1 MLTARVLY
9 GIVSIAVVVLL
20 LQGCAA
26 VLVGAAGVT
35 GAVIAT
41 DRRTTGTI
49 VDDKG
54 IKFKAITDLGEDKE
68 LWDQSHVNV
77 TSVNGIV
84 LLTGETPTE
93 ELRIRA
99 GEIVSRIEKVRQ
111 VHNEIALG
119 TPTSLGVRSNDTWIT
134 SKVKASLI
142 GTEGV
147 PGTNIKVVTEN
158 GTVFL
163 MGLVTREEGDKATDV
178 ARRIQGVE
186 RVVKLFEYRT

>member
-1 MLTARVLY
+1 MTARVLY
-9 GIVSIAVVVLL
+9 GTVAIALVVLL

-26 VLVGAAGVT
+26 VLVGAAAVT

-54 IKFKAITDLGEDKE
+54 IKFKAINHLGEDQE
-68 LWDQSHVNV
+68 LWDQSHLNV

-99 GEIVSRIEKVRQ
+99 GEIVSRIEKIRQ
-111 VHNEIALG
+111 VHNEIAIG
-119 TPTSLGVRSNDTWIT
+119 APTSLGVRSNDTWMT
-134 SKVKASLI
+134 SKVKTSLM

-147 PGTNIKVVTEN
+147 PGTHIKVVTEN

-178 ARRIQGVE
+178 ARRFQGVK
-186 RVVKLFEYRT
+186 RVVKLFEYQS

>member
-1 MLTARVLY
+1 MTARVLY
-9 GIVSIAVVVLL
+9 GTISIALVVLL

-26 VLVGAAGVT
+26 VLVGTAAVT
-35 GAVIAT
+35 GAVVAS
-41 DRRTTGTI
+41 DPRTTGTVI
-49 VDDKG
+49 DDKG
-54 IKFKAITDLGEDKE
+54 IKVKAITQLGEDEE
-68 LWDQSHVNV
+68 LWDQSHLNV

-93 ELRIRA
+93 ELRMRA
-99 GEIVSRIEKVRQ
+99 GDIVSRIDKVRQ
-111 VHNEIALG
+111 VHNEIAIG
-119 TPTSLGVRSNDTWIT
+119 VPTTLGVRSNDTWIT

-147 PGTNIKVVTEN
+147 PGVHIKIVTEN

-178 ARRIQGVE
+178 ARRIHGVK
-186 RVVKLFEYRT
+186 RVVKLFEYQS